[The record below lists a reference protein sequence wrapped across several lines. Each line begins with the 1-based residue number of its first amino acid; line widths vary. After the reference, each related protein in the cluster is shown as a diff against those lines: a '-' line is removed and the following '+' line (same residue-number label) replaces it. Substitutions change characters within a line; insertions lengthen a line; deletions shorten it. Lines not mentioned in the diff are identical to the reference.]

1 MSGAATA
8 SGTSVATDERPFPA
22 ISEVAKTGWLIAAIV
37 AHNLVYPI
45 AATGLLGT
53 VAFYGFYA
61 SIFAVGTWVLT
72 HDRTLRMA
80 ALLTGA
86 GVLVAGVWAGLGAE
100 PVLAVGAEDG
110 TGPGRA
116 PAVFLTSIA
125 YHAVFVWVLARYTF
139 GARQV
144 MTETILAATALYLVI
159 GSGFAAVFATVEWL
173 QPGSFVGPD
182 GPVASWQEHLY
193 FSYVTLTSAGY
204 GDILPRRPI
213 AQATAVAEAIVGV
226 LYTVI
231 LLARLVGLHAAPPA
245 KP

>member
-1 MSGAATA
+1 MSDAAAT
-8 SGTSVATDERPFPA
+8 RPVCGL
-22 ISEVAKTGWLIAAIV
+22 SEVAKTGWLIAAIV

-45 AATGLLGT
+45 ATTGILGT
-53 VAFYGFYA
+53 VAFYAFYG
-61 SIFAVGTWVLT
+61 SIFVVGTWWLS
-72 HDRTLRMA
+72 HDWTLRLA
-80 ALLTGA
+80 TLATGA
-86 GVLVAGVWAGLGAE
+86 AVFMAGVWAGLA
-100 PVLAVGAEDG
+100 D
-110 TGPGRA
+110 GPGRS

-125 YHAVFVWVLARYTF
+125 YHAVFLVVLARYTF

-159 GSGFAAVFATVEWL
+159 GSAFAAVFATVEWL

-204 GDILPRRPI
+204 GDILPRRPL

-231 LLARLVGLHAAPPA
+231 LLARLVGLHTATPP
-245 KP
+245 KT

>member
-1 MSGAATA
+1 MSEA
-8 SGTSVATDERPFPA
+8 RPVPA
-22 ISEVAKTGWLIAAIV
+22 LSEVAKTGWLIAAIV
-37 AHNLVYPI
+37 AHNLIYPI
-45 AATGLLGT
+45 AATGLAGT
-53 VAFYGFYA
+53 VAFYLFYA
-61 SIFAVGTWVLT
+61 SIFVVGTWVLT
-72 HDRTLRMA
+72 ADRSLRLA
-80 ALLTGA
+80 AAATGA
-86 GVLVAGVWAGLGAE
+86 AVLVAGIWSGVGNGAS
-100 PVLAVGAEDG
+100 
-110 TGPGRA
+110 RA

-125 YHAVFVWVLARYTF
+125 YHAVFVAVLMRYTF

-159 GSGFAAVFATVEWL
+159 GSGFAAIFATVEWL

-182 GPVASWQEHLY
+182 GPVSSWQEHLY

-204 GDILPRRPI
+204 GDILPRRPL

-231 LLARLVGLHAAPPA
+231 LLARLVGMYSTPPA